1 MRRLIAVGSI
11 KGSPGVTTAVLA
23 LAAAWPERAD
33 GGVRPVVVE
42 ADVSGGDL
50 AVRFGVP
57 HTPGLLD
64 VATSARKERP
74 GSLLG
79 ATTELP
85 FGVRV
90 VASPAGGRACS
101 EAVRLVAEYVQRLLL
116 GDEGDRGTV
125 VLDVGRISEDVEGLL
140 EAAEAVVLVAR
151 GGADA
156 LAHAYAY
163 LAEAG
168 ARAER
173 YVLAVVGPCP
183 YAAGEITATLGIS
196 RVVFLPW
203 DTKAADA
210 LGGKARLVLR
220 TSGWRALQLMT
231 AARGWAG
238 QLNGSGEV
246 AAKGLSGAL
255 AGLGAVPAP
264 GGHLRRG
271 LAALATKESQS

>member
-1 MRRLIAVGSI
+1 M
-11 KGSPGVTTAVLA
+11 
-23 LAAAWPERAD
+23 
-33 GGVRPVVVE
+33 VVE

-74 GSLLG
+74 RSLLG

-85 FGVRV
+85 VGVRAV
-90 VASPAGGRACS
+90 ISPAGGRACT
-101 EAVRLVAEYVQRLLL
+101 EAVRLVAESVQRVLL

-125 VLDVGRISEDVEGLL
+125 VLDAGRVSEDAEGLL

-210 LGGKARLVLR
+210 LAGKAPRSVLR

-231 AARGWAG
+231 AAGDWAR
-238 QLNGSGEV
+238 QLNGTGEV
-246 AAKGLSGAL
+246 AVKGLSGAL

-271 LAALATKESQS
+271 LAGLATKESRS